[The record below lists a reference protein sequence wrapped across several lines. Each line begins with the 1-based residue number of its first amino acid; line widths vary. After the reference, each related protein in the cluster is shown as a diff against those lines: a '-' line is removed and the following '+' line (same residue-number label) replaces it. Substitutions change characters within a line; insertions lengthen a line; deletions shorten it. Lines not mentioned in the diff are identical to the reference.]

1 MDKELPLL
9 QCHTRIHKNMTQMYY
24 YNPGCND
31 YMRGK
36 PEPPEMGGCFWQI
49 VAVITLLILLV
60 AAYYT

>member
-1 MDKELPLL
+1 
-9 QCHTRIHKNMTQMYY
+9 MTQMYY

-36 PEPPEMGGCFWQI
+36 PEPPDMGGCFWQI
-49 VAVITLLILLV
+49 VAVITLFILLV